1 MLLLEGSKLVVE
13 AAAQDLVELYLQPRL
28 LELMIFAGLGVAVE
42 NLLRRGSHQNVDQP
56 VSHLVQLLQ
65 NVLEL
70 VELGYGVGFQHLLAN
85 LRARVLFQNDRIR
98 VVTEVK
104 IKQGIVLVL
113 TLALDLV
120 FICQG
125 CECIHESLE
134 VLVSKNLL

>member
-42 NLLRRGSHQNVDQP
+42 NLLRRGRRQNVDQP

-70 VELGYGVGFQHLLAN
+70 VELGYGVGFQHLLAY
-85 LRARVLFQNDRIR
+85 LRARVLFQNDCIR

-113 TLALDLV
+113 ALALDLV

-125 CECIHESLE
+125 CKRIHESL
-134 VLVSKNLL
+134 